1 MSEKQ
6 EQQLE
11 LDLEVDQEV
20 QEETPDFSDVE
31 LEAMEQGWNPEG
43 VEGKKNLTAEEFL
56 DRKPLYDKIHATE
69 KRMKQILEGM
79 EALKQ
84 HNATIAER
92 ERAKVIAELKA
103 AKKIA
108 LENENY
114 DAVVEIDDKIAEE
127 TARKNEP
134 VSNDAFIEWVSENDW
149 YNQDPEMKDYAD
161 MIGTGYAGKYPNK
174 QATDVYQYVSQE
186 VKKRFPEKF
195 GNVNRTRPNPV
206 EGAGKG
212 RTGTSKKYSAKDLPE
227 TDRQIMRTIVRSGI
241 MSEQDYL
248 KQYFS

>member
-1 MSEKQ
+1 MSDTEARN
-6 EQQLE
+6 LE
-11 LDLEVDQEV
+11 LDTEELEQQQE
-20 QEETPDFSDVE
+20 QPEFSDVE
-31 LEAMEQGWNPEG
+31 QEAMAQGWNPEG
-43 VEGKKNLTAEEFL
+43 VEGKRNLSAEEFL

-69 KRMKQILEGM
+69 KKMKQLLEGM

-92 ERAKVIAELKA
+92 ERAKVINELKA
-103 AKKIA
+103 AKKLA

-114 DAVVEIDDKIAEE
+114 DAVVEIDDRIAEE
-127 TARKNEP
+127 SAKKDVPQTNE
-134 VSNDAFIEWVSENDW
+134 AFIEWVSENEW

-161 MIGTGYAGKYPNK
+161 MIGNGYFSKNPNK
-174 QATDVYQYVSQE
+174 TAGEVYQYVSTE

-195 GNVNRTRPNPV
+195 GNVNRTKPNPV

-212 RTGTSKKYSAKDLPE
+212 RQSTSKKYSVHDLPE
-227 TDRQIMRTIVRSGI
+227 SDRQIMRTIVRSGV
-241 MSEQDYL
+241 MSEQEYL